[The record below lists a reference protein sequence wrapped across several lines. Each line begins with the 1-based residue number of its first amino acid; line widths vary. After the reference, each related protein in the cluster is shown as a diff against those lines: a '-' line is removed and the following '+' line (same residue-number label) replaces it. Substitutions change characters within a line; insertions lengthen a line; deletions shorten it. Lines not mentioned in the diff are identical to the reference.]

1 MPKVTKRDQKN
12 EILVEA
18 APMAI
23 DADAGGLSPQ
33 TAAAATTTNAA
44 PPKPKFA
51 PITTYEENGRKVE
64 FRRVPVPQHRMTPL
78 KNSWLALYKP
88 ITETLKLEMR
98 MNLKTRKVEIKTTPQ
113 TTDIGSLQR
122 AADFIH
128 AFILGFDIAD
138 AIALLRLDDLYVECF
153 EIKDVK
159 TLRGEHLARC
169 IGRLAGKN
177 GKTKFTIENA
187 TRTRIVIADTKIH
200 ILGSFQNIR
209 AARDAICHLI
219 LGSPAGK
226 VYSKLHS
233 VSARLNAAY

>member
-1 MPKVTKRDQKN
+1 MPKITKRNATD
-12 EILVEA
+12 EILTEA
-18 APMAI
+18 APMSL
-23 DADAGGLSPQ
+23 DADDAGVIPSGSSP
-33 TAAAATTTNAA
+33 AEEG
-44 PPKPKFA
+44 PSVRPKFA
-51 PITTYEENGRKVE
+51 PVTAYEENGRKIE
-64 FRRVPVPQHRMTPL
+64 FRRVQVPQNRMTPL
-78 KNSWLALYKP
+78 KNSWLTLYKP
-88 ITETLKLEMR
+88 VTENLKLDMR

-113 TTDIGSLQR
+113 TADVGNLQR

-128 AFILGFDIAD
+128 AFILGFEVND
-138 AIALLRLDDLYVECF
+138 AIALLRLDDLYIECF

-169 IGRLAGKN
+169 IGRLAGKS

-209 AARDAICHLI
+209 AARDSLCSLI

-226 VYSKLHS
+226 VYTKLRN